1 MQRLEDFRLFY
12 NHTIHPELMRME
24 KKRKRLLLLLF
35 FSILLF
41 ISIIIL
47 EIYLDVLALTL
58 FFMVPIGFYA
68 SYLLIQI
75 KRFVDAFKPGVVDLV
90 LDFIDDGPNFGD
102 LKYDSKGLIPK
113 QRFLDSRIFA
123 TKAPEYKGEDFIFG
137 KIGELDF
144 ELCELNVRE
153 SSRVQAKMESVFR
166 GVFLH
171 AKTNIPTQGA
181 IIVWPREFKQYL
193 TRSIKAFTAKGGD
206 NIDESLEVE
215 SFRELFTT
223 YATPDASIFKTLN
236 YEMQVELANYT
247 ITTGKE
253 IFASFIG
260 DDIYVGISE
269 PKDILEPY
277 IFRSNVS
284 FDLVKE
290 FFEDLQMLFS
300 IVDTFDSNN

>member
-12 NHTIHPELMRME
+12 NHTIHPELMRLE

-35 FSILLF
+35 FSALLF
-41 ISIIIL
+41 IAIIIL

-68 SYLLIQI
+68 SYLLIKIQ
-75 KRFVDAFKPGVVDLV
+75 RFVATFKPHVVDLV
-90 LDFIDDGPNFGD
+90 LDFIDDSPNFGD
-102 LKYDSKGLIPK
+102 LKYDSKGFIPK
-113 QRFLDSRIFA
+113 QRFLASRIFA
-123 TKAPEYKGEDFIFG
+123 TRATEYKGEDFIFG

-144 ELCELNVRE
+144 ELCELNVKE
-153 SSRVQAKMESVFR
+153 LSRVRSQMEPVFR

-171 AKTNIPTQGA
+171 AKTNIATQGA

-193 TRSIKAFTAKGGD
+193 TRSIKAFTAKGAANVD
-206 NIDESLEVE
+206 SHFEVE

-223 YATPDASIFKTLN
+223 YATSEAYILKTLN
-236 YEMQVELANYT
+236 YEMQVALAEYM
-247 ITTGKE
+247 ITTEKE

-277 IFRSNVS
+277 IFSSNVS
-284 FDLVKE
+284 FELVKE
-290 FFEDLQMLFS
+290 FFEDLQMLFY
-300 IVDTFDSNN
+300 IVETFDSNN